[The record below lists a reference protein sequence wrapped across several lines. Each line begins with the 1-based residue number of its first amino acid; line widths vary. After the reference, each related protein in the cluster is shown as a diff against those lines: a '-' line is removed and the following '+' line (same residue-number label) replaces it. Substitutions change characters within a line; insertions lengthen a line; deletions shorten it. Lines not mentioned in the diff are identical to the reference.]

1 MVTKNL
7 KISLVGL
14 GGCGKTSLYSVA
26 FAEKSPQDT
35 KALSPTI
42 LYETRRHPFLGLQVG
57 IFDFGGQE
65 QYRKEYMEK
74 PDIFKGTDILIPIVD
89 LHDPNNFDQAQEYFN
104 GLLDIYRKN
113 NEKPK
118 VFLFLHKYDTE
129 QYEKELL
136 DTNVKKAKEIFVDI
150 FKDYEFEYM
159 LTSIYDQDKLAKTF
173 RDILIASYADLKSHV
188 EKAEELL
195 EEIKA
200 KIIIS
205 DISGNVIVHNVQGV
219 SSGLTL
225 RGDLRDFIN
234 ACNTVRENIFMNDS
248 AAFKGSS
255 DDGKEIE
262 LHIFKYILSVLIMKS
277 EELDMES
284 QDKLQTLLNDM
295 KLFADLV
302 ISAHVD

>member
-1 MVTKNL
+1 M

-14 GGCGKTSLYSVA
+14 SGCGKTSLYSVA
-26 FAEKSPQDT
+26 FAEKTPEDT
-35 KALSPTI
+35 KNLAPTI

-65 QYRKEYMEK
+65 DYRREYMEK
-74 PDIFKGTDILIPIVD
+74 PDVFKGTDILIPIVD
-89 LHDPNNFDQAQEYFN
+89 LHDPNNFAQAKEYFE

-118 VFLFLHKYDTE
+118 IFLFLHKYDVE
-129 QYEKELL
+129 DYQKELL
-136 DTNVKKAKEIFVDI
+136 DTNVKNAKELFLDM
-150 FKDYEFEYM
+150 FKDYDFNYM
-159 LTSIYDQDKLAKTF
+159 LTSIYEHDKLAKTF

-195 EEIKA
+195 QEIKA
-200 KIIIS
+200 KIIVS

-225 RGDLRDFIN
+225 RSDLRDFIN
-234 ACNTVRENIFMNDS
+234 ACNTVRENMFMNDS
-248 AAFKGSS
+248 ATFKGISE
-255 DDGKEIE
+255 DGKEIE
-262 LHIFKYILSVLIMKS
+262 LYIIKYILSVLVMKS
-277 EELDMES
+277 GEIDMGS
-284 QDKLQTLLNDM
+284 QDKISTLLNDM

-302 ISAHVD
+302 ISAHTE

>member
-1 MVTKNL
+1 M

-14 GGCGKTSLYSVA
+14 GGSGKTSLYSVA

-74 PDIFKGTDILIPIVD
+74 PDIFKGTDILIPVVD
-89 LHDPNNFDQAQEYFN
+89 LHDPNNFEQAKEYFI

-118 VFLFLHKYDTE
+118 VFLFLHKFDVEDYP
-129 QYEKELL
+129 KELL
-136 DTNVKKAKEIFVDI
+136 DTNVKKAKEIILDI
-150 FKDYEFEYM
+150 FKDCEYELM
-159 LTSIYDQDKLAKTF
+159 LTSIYEQDKLAKTF

-188 EKAEELL
+188 EKAEERL

-225 RGDLRDFIN
+225 RSDLRDFIN

-248 AAFKGSS
+248 AAFKGWS

-262 LHIFKYILSVLIMKS
+262 LHIFKYILSVLIMKT
-277 EELDMES
+277 EELNMES
-284 QDKLQTLLNDM
+284 QDKLNILLNDM

>member
-1 MVTKNL
+1 M

-14 GGCGKTSLYSVA
+14 SGCGKTSLYSVA
-26 FAEKSPQDT
+26 FAEKTPEDT
-35 KALSPTI
+35 KNLAPTI

-65 QYRKEYMEK
+65 DYRREYMEK

-89 LHDPNNFDQAQEYFN
+89 LHDPNNFAQAKEYFE

-118 VFLFLHKYDTE
+118 VFLFLHKYDVE
-129 QYEKELL
+129 DYQKELL
-136 DTNVKKAKEIFVDI
+136 DTNVKNAKELFLDM
-150 FKDYEFEYM
+150 FKDYDFNYM
-159 LTSIYDQDKLAKTF
+159 LTSIYEHDKLAKTF

-195 EEIKA
+195 QEIKA
-200 KIIIS
+200 KIIVS

-225 RGDLRDFIN
+225 RSDLRDFIN
-234 ACNTVRENIFMNDS
+234 ACNTVRENMFMNDS
-248 AAFKGSS
+248 ATFKGISE
-255 DDGKEIE
+255 DGKEIE
-262 LHIFKYILSVLIMKS
+262 LYIIKYILSVLVMKS
-277 EELDMES
+277 GEIDMES
-284 QDKLQTLLNDM
+284 QDKISTLLNDM

-302 ISAHVD
+302 ISAHTE